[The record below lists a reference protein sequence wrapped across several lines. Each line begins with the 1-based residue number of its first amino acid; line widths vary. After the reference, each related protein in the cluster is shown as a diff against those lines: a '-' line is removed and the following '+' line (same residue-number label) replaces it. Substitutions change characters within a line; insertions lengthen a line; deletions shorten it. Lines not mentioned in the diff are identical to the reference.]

1 MINKY
6 VLLVLSETR
15 RKSMAKSTHRPVN
28 TINQEYFR
36 KAAELGDLQFRLE
49 IGIPR
54 SMEKVKH
61 ELLTLNKEAN
71 EAQAYET
78 KKEQEK
84 ALEAALKA
92 KAKEEI
98 PQGVQP

>member
-1 MINKY
+1 
-6 VLLVLSETR
+6 
-15 RKSMAKSTHRPVN
+15 MAKQTHRPVN

-54 SMEKVKH
+54 SMEH

-84 ALEAALKA
+84 ALDAALKA

-98 PQGVQP
+98 KAPAAV